1 MILHYFFLDTEN
13 LETKLKYS
21 KSRSKAA
28 KKKFIKAGLSG
39 KKIKV
44 VLVIKTSNF
53 KPLPKISNYIIL
65 YTETLFCTKAA

>member
-1 MILHYFFLDTEN
+1 LILHHFFLDTEN

-28 KKKFIKAGLSG
+28 KKIIKAGLSG

-44 VLVIKTSNF
+44 ALVIKTSNF